1 MLTWHRIFGVLF
13 LLGFVMCAQAQQRFF
28 TDDADVIAHHHWHFE
43 TNNEYDFL
51 PGSSAPSLHQDTQTI
66 KFSYGAFRDCE
77 VGMDF
82 PLIVIFNSG
91 GSGLGTPLGLGDA
104 DFSIKYNFHKET
116 PG

>member
-1 MLTWHRIFGVLF
+1 MLAWRRIYGGFF
-13 LLGFVMCAQAQQRFF
+13 LMAFASYARAQQPFF
-28 TDDADVIAHHHWHFE
+28 TDDADVVAHRHWHFE

-51 PGSSAPSLHQDTQTI
+51 PGSSAPSLRQDTQTV
-66 KFSYGAFRDCE
+66 KFSYGLFRNCE

-91 GSGLGTPLGLGDA
+91 GSGLGIPLGLGDA

-116 PG
+116 